1 MYSVSDEFKKAMKK
15 PVLKTYLKGTIGDVN
30 FKDSN
35 ILSGSFSITNQCSG
49 SEALEIGQVYVGELN
64 ATFLNINLER
74 YKWKG
79 QVITP
84 YFGLELADKTIEYIP
99 LGVFIIDSAEWTKTG
114 VVVKAYD
121 NMSLLDKNCNKT
133 ITEVTAY
140 ECLQRIEKETG
151 IVFANSEEEIK
162 AFPNGDILI
171 SETTSNDVETWRD
184 LLSWLSQTLCAFAA
198 SDREGKIRLTQYK
211 EEVDDTID
219 NSLRLTGASFSDFI
233 TRYTGLSVVNM
244 ADSTTNYYGLDI
256 DDGLTMNLGSN
267 PFLQY
272 GLDQT
277 KEDMRKSILDSLQA
291 INYVPFKVK
300 TIIPPVYDLGDVLVF
315 SKGLADESKK
325 YCISKFTFNYHGTYE
340 LQGVGKDPSLSSAKS
355 KTDKNI
361 SGLIS
366 NTDENTLVNYS
377 YSNSKAIDIKENK
390 QETIASIRFASGT
403 KDSEVSFKAELLL
416 NTTSTYSHTVNDT
429 VIDDVTVSTPPLV
442 TELQKEVEA
451 SDKAI
456 NELNSRIKSLESL
469 VKLPDKIKV
478 KVSYMLNG
486 TELDYHPKETYGV
499 DGDHLLSLHYYIGN
513 IKANTIYIFT
523 ILLEVV
529 GATIHFDSDCI
540 NALITGMGL
549 AGTGKW
555 DGTLTAE
562 DEFTGI
568 SYKELVGSMSDKASV
583 DFIER
588 NDVSGFSDSFGFN
601 FASILGEIND
611 EVSIGTVVCYYILSS
626 SEGKP
631 TFNKDYLIVNTN
643 NAFVL
648 ETNYSLTSKSA
659 SVDEG
664 YLEVLD
670 VYETYSDLK
679 VIESMVVK

>member
-30 FKDSN
+30 FNDSN

-64 ATFLNINLER
+64 ATFLDINLER

-84 YFGLELADKTIEYIP
+84 FFGLELADKTVEYIP

-114 VVVKAYD
+114 VIVKAYD

-162 AFPNGDILI
+162 TFPNGDILM

-277 KEDMRKSILDSLQA
+277 KEDMRKSILNGLQA

-300 TIIPPVYDLGDVLVF
+300 TILPPVYDLGDVLVF

-416 NTTSTYSHTVNDT
+416 NATSTYSHTVNDT
-429 VIDDVTVSTPPLV
+429 VIDDVTVSSPPLV

-562 DEFTGI
+562 DEFTSI
-568 SYKELVGSMSDKASV
+568 SYKELVGNMSDKASV
-583 DFIER
+583 DFVER
-588 NDVSGFSDSFGFN
+588 NDVSGFSDSFGFS

-611 EVSIGTVVCYYILSS
+611 EVSIGTVVCYYILSCT
-626 SEGKP
+626 EGKP
-631 TFNKDYLIVNTN
+631 AYNKVYLIVNTN

>member
-30 FKDSN
+30 FNDSN

-84 YFGLELADKTIEYIP
+84 FFGLELADKTVEYIP

-162 AFPNGDILI
+162 TFPNGDILI

-184 LLSWLSQTLCAFAA
+184 LLSWLAQTLCAFAA

-211 EEVDDTID
+211 EEADDTID

-272 GLDQT
+272 GLDHT

-416 NTTSTYSHTVNDT
+416 NATSTYSHSVNDT

-562 DEFTGI
+562 DEFIGI
-568 SYKELVGSMSDKASV
+568 SYKDLVGSMSDKASV
-583 DFIER
+583 DFVER
-588 NDVSGFSDSFGFN
+588 NDVSGFSDSFGFS

-611 EVSIGTVVCYYILSS
+611 EISIGTVVCYYILSS

>member
-30 FKDSN
+30 FNDSN

-64 ATFLNINLER
+64 TTFLNINLER

-84 YFGLELADKTIEYIP
+84 FFGLELADKTVEYIP

-162 AFPNGDILI
+162 TFPNGDILI

-184 LLSWLSQTLCAFAA
+184 LLSWLAQTLCAFAA

-211 EEVDDTID
+211 EEADDTID

-272 GLDQT
+272 GLDHT

-416 NTTSTYSHTVNDT
+416 NATSTYSHSVNDT

-562 DEFTGI
+562 DEFIGI
-568 SYKELVGSMSDKASV
+568 SYKDLVGSMSDKASV
-583 DFIER
+583 DFVER
-588 NDVSGFSDSFGFN
+588 NDVSGFSDSFGFS

-611 EVSIGTVVCYYILSS
+611 EISIGTVVCYYILSS

>member
-1 MYSVSDEFKKAMKK
+1 MYSVSDEFKKEMKK

-30 FKDSN
+30 FNDSN

-64 ATFLNINLER
+64 ATFLDINLER

-84 YFGLELADKTIEYIP
+84 FFGLELADKTVEYIP

-162 AFPNGDILI
+162 AFPNGNILM

-184 LLSWLSQTLCAFAA
+184 LLSWLAQTLCVFAA
-198 SDREGKIRLTQYK
+198 SDREGKIKLTQYK

-416 NTTSTYSHTVNDT
+416 NATSTYSHTVNDT
-429 VIDDVTVSTPPLV
+429 VIDDVTVSSPPLV

-562 DEFTGI
+562 DEFTSI
-568 SYKELVGSMSDKASV
+568 SYKELVGNMSDKASV

-588 NDVSGFSDSFGFN
+588 NDVSGFSDSFGFS

-611 EVSIGTVVCYYILSS
+611 EVSIGTVVCYYILSCT
-626 SEGKP
+626 EGKP

>member
-30 FKDSN
+30 FNDSN

-84 YFGLELADKTIEYIP
+84 FFGLELADKTVEYIP

-162 AFPNGDILI
+162 TFPNGDILI

-184 LLSWLSQTLCAFAA
+184 LLSWLAQTLCAFAA

-211 EEVDDTID
+211 EEADDTID

-272 GLDQT
+272 GLDHT

-416 NTTSTYSHTVNDT
+416 NATSTYSHSVNDT

-562 DEFTGI
+562 DEFAGI
-568 SYKELVGSMSDKASV
+568 SYKDLVGSMSDKASV
-583 DFIER
+583 DFVER
-588 NDVSGFSDSFGFN
+588 NDVSGFSDSFGFS

-611 EVSIGTVVCYYILSS
+611 EISIGTVVCYYILSS

-648 ETNYSLTSKSA
+648 ETNYSLTSKSS

>member
-30 FKDSN
+30 FNDSN

-84 YFGLELADKTIEYIP
+84 FFGLELADKTVEYIP

-162 AFPNGDILI
+162 TFPNGDILI

-184 LLSWLSQTLCAFAA
+184 LLSWLAQTLCAFAA

-211 EEVDDTID
+211 EEADDTID

-272 GLDQT
+272 GLDHT

-416 NTTSTYSHTVNDT
+416 NATSTYSHSVNDT

-562 DEFTGI
+562 DEFIGI
-568 SYKELVGSMSDKASV
+568 SYKDLVGSMSDKASV
-583 DFIER
+583 DFVER
-588 NDVSGFSDSFGFN
+588 NDVSGFSDSFGFS

-611 EVSIGTVVCYYILSS
+611 EISIGTVVCYYILSS

-648 ETNYSLTSKSA
+648 ETNYSLTSKSS

>member
-30 FKDSN
+30 FNDSN

-84 YFGLELADKTIEYIP
+84 FFGLELADKTVEYIP

-198 SDREGKIRLTQYK
+198 SDREGKIKLTQYK

-277 KEDMRKSILDSLQA
+277 KEDMRKSILNGLQA

-300 TIIPPVYDLGDVLVF
+300 TILPPVYDLGDVLVF

-416 NTTSTYSHTVNDT
+416 NATSTYSHSVNDT

-540 NALITGMGL
+540 NAFITGMGL

-568 SYKELVGSMSDKASV
+568 SYKDLVGSMSDKASV
-583 DFIER
+583 DFVER
-588 NDVSGFSDSFGFN
+588 NDVSGFSDSFGFS

-611 EVSIGTVVCYYILSS
+611 EISIGTVVCYYILSS

-648 ETNYSLTSKSA
+648 ETNYSLTSKSS

>member
-184 LLSWLSQTLCAFAA
+184 LLSWLAQTLCAFAA

-403 KDSEVSFKAELLL
+403 KDSEVSFHGELLL
-416 NTTSTYSHTVNDT
+416 NATSTYSHTVNDT

-583 DFIER
+583 DFVER

-611 EVSIGTVVCYYILSS
+611 EVSIGTVVCYYILSNK
-626 SEGKP
+626 EGKP
-631 TFNKDYLIVNTN
+631 AYNKDYLIVNTN

-659 SVDEG
+659 TVDEG

-670 VYETYSDLK
+670 VYETYNDLK
-679 VIESMVVK
+679 VVESMVVK

>member
-30 FKDSN
+30 FNDSN

-84 YFGLELADKTIEYIP
+84 FFGLELADKTVEYIP

-121 NMSLLDKNCNKT
+121 NMSILDKNCNKT

-162 AFPNGDILI
+162 TFPNGDILI

-184 LLSWLSQTLCAFAA
+184 LLSWLAQTLCAFAA

-211 EEVDDTID
+211 EEADDTID

-272 GLDQT
+272 GLDHT

-416 NTTSTYSHTVNDT
+416 NATSTYSHSVNDT

-562 DEFTGI
+562 DEFIGI
-568 SYKELVGSMSDKASV
+568 SYKDLVGSMSDKASV
-583 DFIER
+583 DFVER
-588 NDVSGFSDSFGFN
+588 NDVSGFSDSFGFS

-611 EVSIGTVVCYYILSS
+611 EISIGTVVCYYILSS

-648 ETNYSLTSKSA
+648 ETNYSLTSKSS

>member
-30 FKDSN
+30 FNDSN

-84 YFGLELADKTIEYIP
+84 YFGLELADKTVEYIP

-114 VVVKAYD
+114 VIVKAYD

-198 SDREGKIRLTQYK
+198 SDREGKIKLTQYK

-416 NTTSTYSHTVNDT
+416 NATSTYSHTVNDT

-562 DEFTGI
+562 DEFTSI
-568 SYKELVGSMSDKASV
+568 SYKELVGNMSDKASV
-583 DFIER
+583 DFVER
-588 NDVSGFSDSFGFN
+588 NDVSGFSDSFGFS
-601 FASILGEIND
+601 FESILGKIND
-611 EVSIGTVVCYYILSS
+611 EVSIGTVVCYYILSCT
-626 SEGKP
+626 EGKP

>member
-30 FKDSN
+30 FNDSN

-84 YFGLELADKTIEYIP
+84 FFGLELADKTVEYIP

-162 AFPNGDILI
+162 TFPNGDILM

-198 SDREGKIRLTQYK
+198 SDREGKIKLTQYK

-416 NTTSTYSHTVNDT
+416 NATSTYSHTVNDT

-562 DEFTGI
+562 DELTSI
-568 SYKELVGSMSDKASV
+568 SYKDVVGNMSDKASV
-583 DFIER
+583 DFVER
-588 NDVSGFSDSFGFN
+588 NDVSGFSDSFGFS
-601 FASILGEIND
+601 FESILGKIND
-611 EVSIGTVVCYYILSS
+611 EASIGTVVCYYILSCT
-626 SEGKP
+626 EGKP

>member
-1 MYSVSDEFKKAMKK
+1 MYSVSDEFKKEMKK

-30 FKDSN
+30 FNDSN

-64 ATFLNINLER
+64 ATFLDINLER

-84 YFGLELADKTIEYIP
+84 FFGLELTDKTVEYIP
-99 LGVFIIDSAEWTKTG
+99 LGVFIIDSAEWTKSG

-162 AFPNGDILI
+162 AFPNGNILM

-184 LLSWLSQTLCAFAA
+184 LLSWLAQTLCVFAA
-198 SDREGKIRLTQYK
+198 SDREGKIKLTQYK

-416 NTTSTYSHTVNDT
+416 NATSTYSHTVNDT
-429 VIDDVTVSTPPLV
+429 VIDDVTVSSPPLV

-568 SYKELVGSMSDKASV
+568 SYKELVGNMSDKASV
-583 DFIER
+583 DFVER
-588 NDVSGFSDSFGFN
+588 NDVSGFSDSFGFS

-611 EVSIGTVVCYYILSS
+611 EVSIGTVVCYYILSCT
-626 SEGKP
+626 EGKP
-631 TFNKDYLIVNTN
+631 AYNKVYLIVNTN

>member
-30 FKDSN
+30 FNDSN

-84 YFGLELADKTIEYIP
+84 FFGLELADKTVEYIP

-162 AFPNGDILI
+162 AFPNGDILM

-198 SDREGKIRLTQYK
+198 SDREGKIKLTQYK

-277 KEDMRKSILDSLQA
+277 KEDMRKSILNSLQA

-300 TIIPPVYDLGDVLVF
+300 TILPPVYDLGDVLVF

-416 NTTSTYSHTVNDT
+416 NATSTYSHSVNDT
-429 VIDDVTVSTPPLV
+429 VIDDVTVSSPPLV
-442 TELQKEVEA
+442 TELQKKVEA

-568 SYKELVGSMSDKASV
+568 SYKELVGNMSDKASV
-583 DFIER
+583 DFVER
-588 NDVSGFSDSFGFN
+588 NDVSGFSDSFGFS

-611 EVSIGTVVCYYILSS
+611 EVSIGTVVCYYILSCT
-626 SEGKP
+626 EGKP
-631 TFNKDYLIVNTN
+631 AYNKVYLIVNTN

>member
-30 FKDSN
+30 FNDSN

-84 YFGLELADKTIEYIP
+84 FFGLELADKTVEYIP

-162 AFPNGDILI
+162 TFPNGDILI

-184 LLSWLSQTLCAFAA
+184 LLSWLAQTLCAFAA

-211 EEVDDTID
+211 EEADDTID

-272 GLDQT
+272 GLDHT

-416 NTTSTYSHTVNDT
+416 NATSTYSHSVNDT

-555 DGTLTAE
+555 DGTLTVE
-562 DEFTGI
+562 DEFAGI
-568 SYKELVGSMSDKASV
+568 SYKDLVGSMSDKASV
-583 DFIER
+583 DFVER
-588 NDVSGFSDSFGFN
+588 NDVSGFSDSFGFS

-611 EVSIGTVVCYYILSS
+611 EISIGTVVCYYILSS

-648 ETNYSLTSKSA
+648 ETNYSLTSKSS